1 MDGCGMINVYN
12 LRKLVHRWTK
22 PNIGCLKMNVDGA
35 WQPGSSEGGIGIV
48 VCNEDGAGRS
58 VIGGAKGFA

>member
-48 VCNEDGAGRS
+48 VRNEDGTGRS
-58 VIGGAKGFA
+58 VIGGGKGFA